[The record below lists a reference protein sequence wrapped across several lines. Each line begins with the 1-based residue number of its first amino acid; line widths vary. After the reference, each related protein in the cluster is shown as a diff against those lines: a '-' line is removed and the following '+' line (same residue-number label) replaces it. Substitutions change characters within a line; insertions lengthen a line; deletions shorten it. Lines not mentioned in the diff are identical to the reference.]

1 MFKIG
6 TYKPAS
12 AIEKIIQMSR
22 GGGKPARRESP
33 TGNWSEGAGGTTD
46 SSRRRRR
53 CREAFQHRGERP
65 ALLFKSA
72 KSIAV
77 C

>member
-1 MFKIG
+1 MFQIG
-6 TYKPAS
+6 TYKTSEHYGKNNPDAKGRW
-12 AIEKIIQMSR
+12 ET
-22 GGGKPARRESP
+22 GGEGKPQ
-33 TGNWSEGAGGTTD
+33 GNWSEGAVGTTD
-46 SSRRRRR
+46 SGS
-53 CREAFQHRGERP
+53 REAFQHRGERP

>member
-12 AIEKIIQMSR
+12 AIEKIIQMLR
-22 GGGKPARRESP
+22 GGGKRARRESP
-33 TGNWSEGAGGTTD
+33 TGNWSDGAGGTTD
-46 SSRRRRR
+46 SSRRRRG
-53 CREAFQHRGERP
+53 EAFQHRGERP

>member
-1 MFKIG
+1 M
-6 TYKPAS
+6 
-12 AIEKIIQMSR
+12 EKIIQMLR
-22 GGGKPARRESP
+22 GGGKQEGRESP
-33 TGNWSEGAGGTTD
+33 RGNWSEGAVGTTD
-46 SSRRRRR
+46 SGS
-53 CREAFQHRGERP
+53 REAFQHRGERP